1 MSISLIVAL
10 VIVVILVLI
19 YNSLVAKKNQV
30 QNISASV
37 DVMLKKRYDLIPNL
51 VALASRY
58 MEHEKELLTQ
68 ITSLRALAMKPDIS
82 QADKISLDKKLSTAL
97 GSVMVAMEAYPEL
110 KANENIL
117 HLQQSLNEI
126 EEQLSAARR
135 AYNQAITD
143 YNNALEM
150 IPTNFMASAMG
161 YTKKEVFE
169 ALPSE
174 RIAPNIKELFN
185 SNTMLKNN

>member
-1 MSISLIVAL
+1 MSIYLIAVL
-10 VIVVILVLI
+10 VIAIILVLI

-37 DVMLKKRYDLIPNL
+37 DVILKKRYDLIPNL
-51 VALASRY
+51 VATASRY
-58 MEHEKELLTQ
+58 MEHEKELLTK
-68 ITSLRALAMKPDIS
+68 ITSLRASAMKPDL
-82 QADKISLDKKLSTAL
+82 AEVDKISLDKKISSAL
-97 GSVMVAMEAYPEL
+97 GSVMVAIEAYPEL

-135 AYNQAITD
+135 AYNQAVTD

-150 IPTNFMASAMG
+150 IPTSFMASAMN
-161 YTKKEVFE
+161 YTKKETFE
-169 ALPSE
+169 AQE
-174 RIAPNIKELFN
+174 KEKETPNIKELF
-185 SNTMLKNN
+185 K